1 MIMGELRRY
10 LRDSGSIRV
19 SRSMRDLAY
28 KAMQAREKLTNDN
41 SKEPTIEQIAKEIDA
56 KLICTPKVRHIWRC
70 IFLWAK
76 QEEKTKRTRQNSKSM
91 L

>member
-1 MIMGELRRY
+1 MKELEY
-10 LRDSGSIRV
+10 PFDSGYLLKKKRSIKRQLLSDGSV
-19 SRSMRDLAY
+19 RI
-28 KAMQAREKLTNDN
+28 KK
-41 SKEPTIEQIAKEIDA
+41 KIAV
-56 KLICTPKVRHIWRC
+56 LVICTPKVRHIWRC